1 MDYDSEHKADD
12 PDNGGVPDAEHR
24 LSMEY
29 DSKHKVDD
37 SDNGWVLDAEQ
48 TGEKESEH
56 YNVNCKNVSINFYHS
71 YPEEKKHNKKGG
83 GGLKRERKKW
93 WSLKLRASSN
103 GKKPFIPLSAAA
115 VAQLSPSDG
124 GGVVRVDGG
133 GQAVVHKLLLGQHAT
148 AEVHSLHHAAS
159 GHDA

>member
-1 MDYDSEHKADD
+1 MDYDSEHIADD

-71 YPEEKKHNKKGG
+71 YPEEKNKIKRGVGVLKEKGKN
-83 GGLKRERKKW
+83 GGL
-93 WSLKLRASSN
+93 
-103 GKKPFIPLSAAA
+103 
-115 VAQLSPSDG
+115 
-124 GGVVRVDGG
+124 
-133 GQAVVHKLLLGQHAT
+133 
-148 AEVHSLHHAAS
+148 
-159 GHDA
+159 